1 MNKKIL
7 FTGCFS
13 MAIGAVLLLFWGAR
27 GDRSV
32 QDEKPLVSS
41 FSVIPEVP
49 LEISFCGEK
58 IDLSRLDMYERFDRE
73 LTSFTYTHS
82 STLLLFKRANRYFP
96 LIEPILIANNIPV
109 DFKYLCA
116 IESMLD
122 PRAVSPAK
130 AAGLWQLMP
139 TTGRQYGLEV
149 NSSIDERYHIE
160 KSTEAACKYFR
171 DAYEKFGSWTTV
183 AASYNAGMARISNE
197 LSAQNE
203 DKAFDLWLVEET
215 SRYVFRMMALKQ
227 IMSHPYKYGFV
238 IKSNQLYKPVET
250 FDVEVDTT
258 INDLASF
265 AGKNGITYAQLKEFN
280 CWMRDRSL
288 PNKSGKRYTIKI
300 PKKEDMHYPP
310 QKRQVYQA
318 NWVVD

>member
-13 MAIGAVLLLFWGAR
+13 MAIGAVLLLFWGGR
-27 GDRSV
+27 GDKSV

-58 IDLSRLDMYERFDRE
+58 IDLSRFDMYERFDRE

-139 TTGRQYGLEV
+139 ATGRQYGLEV
-149 NSSIDERYHIE
+149 NNSIDERYHIE
-160 KSTEAACKYFR
+160 KSTEAACKYLQ

-183 AASYNAGMARISNE
+183 AASYNAGMARITNE

>member
-13 MAIGAVLLLFWGAR
+13 VAIGAVLLFFWGGRA
-27 GDRSV
+27 DKSV

-58 IDLSRLDMYERFDRE
+58 IDLSRFDMYERFDRE

-122 PRAVSPAK
+122 PKAVSPAK

-139 TTGRQYGLEV
+139 ATGRQYGLEV
-149 NSSIDERYHIE
+149 NNSIDERYHIE
-160 KSTEAACKYFR
+160 KSTEAACKYLR

-183 AASYNAGMARISNE
+183 AASYNAGMARITNE